1 MRTLLSLVDTG
12 QTIEHSGVV
21 LRTQCKPDIEQL
33 ERMLPPDQT
42 ALFRARW
49 DGTNV
54 AFERVVEPAPIQV
67 VNVAA
72 PLQEDPAI
80 ALKARLNSLSRDKLR
95 TRAVELGAE
104 IPEGASPATMREI
117 VLQAELTALTKAAKE
132 E

>member
-1 MRTLLSLVDTG
+1 M
-12 QTIEHSGVV
+12 
-21 LRTQCKPDIEQL
+21 PDS
-33 ERMLPPDQT
+33 R
-42 ALFRARW
+42 
-49 DGTNV
+49 
-54 AFERVVEPAPIQV
+54 
-67 VNVAA
+67 
-72 PLQEDPAI
+72 I